1 MSDTNLGRVQGKGY
15 YYSSSS
21 STTSIPKS
29 TIAGTELMPLT
40 GDTIV
45 NSNYDLL
52 RVTAVASTAYTV
64 TKYGNIK
71 GADGSPGSP
80 GSPGK
85 NGTDGVTPS
94 ITVTATVDSGTG
106 TPSVEVTK
114 SGSDAAPS
122 FKLAFSNLKGADG
135 SSPSGPILYKHE
147 IVLTITSMASA
158 SLLNSTLNKAYATVY
173 NNSASKITSST
184 QLSGVHFT
192 PVAIK
197 LTSGEIGETDVLTA
211 SQWQATTDAGVL
223 KSDIVTATI
232 ADTVTRIGG

>member
-1 MSDTNLGRVQGKGY
+1 MSDTNLGRVRGKGY

-45 NSNYDLL
+45 NSTYDLL
-52 RVTAVASTAYTV
+52 RVTAVSSTAYTV
-64 TKYGNIK
+64 IKYGNIK
-71 GADGSPGSP
+71 G
-80 GSPGK
+80 
-85 NGTDGVTPS
+85 TDGVTPA

-135 SSPSGPILYKHE
+135 SSATGPILYKHE

-232 ADTVTRIGG
+232 ADTVTQIGG

>member
-52 RVTAVASTAYTV
+52 RVTAVGSTAYTV

-71 GADGSPGSP
+71 GANGSN

-85 NGTDGVTPS
+85 DGTNGVTPS

-114 SGSDAAPS
+114 SGTDASPS

-135 SSPSGPILYKHE
+135 SSATGPILYKHE

-197 LTSGEIGETDVLTA
+197 LTTGEIGETDVLTA

-223 KSDIVTATI
+223 KSGAVTATI
-232 ADTVTRIGG
+232 ADTVTQIGG